1 MTRIDGFLDAFV
13 AALNKNRAVCEIRR
27 SSRST
32 VAGNLSFG
40 CHEVNSGERPGD
52 ARQFCVS
59 GHSSSRQA
67 ACLVAPNK
75 RLMNGAEISIS
86 FRTMICGGRASMSPL
101 LANKTSRMDAT
112 APRPPLH
119 QDHSRRAK
127 EG

>member
-1 MTRIDGFLDAFV
+1 MRLTTASRLSAFWIGPIWAAATLMTRIDGFLDAFV

-67 ACLVAPNK
+67 ACLVARDK
-75 RLMNGAEISIS
+75 
-86 FRTMICGGRASMSPL
+86 
-101 LANKTSRMDAT
+101 KTSRMDA
-112 APRPPLH
+112 
-119 QDHSRRAK
+119 
-127 EG
+127 